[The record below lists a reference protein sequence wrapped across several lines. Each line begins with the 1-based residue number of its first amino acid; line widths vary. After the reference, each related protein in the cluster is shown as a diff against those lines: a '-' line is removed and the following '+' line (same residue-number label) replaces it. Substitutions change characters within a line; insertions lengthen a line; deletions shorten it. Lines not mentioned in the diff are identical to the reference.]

1 VYGVFVVPYLNEQT
15 ADHALVMSRLD
26 GLLKFQ
32 LKVMLSVWLD
42 PADIEP
48 IERVKTL
55 FTFVIKTS
63 FSASFTTFI
72 CPKGISEVSAT
83 LTKVNLSSSIS

>member
-1 VYGVFVVPYLNEQT
+1 
-15 ADHALVMSRLD
+15 
-26 GLLKFQ
+26 
-32 LKVMLSVWLD
+32 
-42 PADIEP
+42 
-48 IERVKTL
+48 L